1 MIVTTHECVGSSS
14 TLVSRGHSKG
24 LLCVAE
30 STEDFRGYHIAETLS
45 KTGYHLFW
53 ILKHPTMY
61 KTPPPLP
68 NPRNYLIQTINDV
81 QVEKS

>member
-1 MIVTTHECVGSSS
+1 MILTTHECVGSSS
-14 TLVSRGHSKG
+14 TVVSRGHSKR

-30 STEDFRGYHIAETLS
+30 STRDYHITETLS

-53 ILKHPTMY
+53 ILKHTTMY
-61 KTPPPLP
+61 KAPPPLP
-68 NPRNYLIQTINDV
+68 NPRNYLIQNINDV